1 MYFKK
6 VEDESGPYADA
17 HGQRYDV
24 CGARRVR
31 SSSME
36 NSDYAEFESL
46 EAALQTWGLCVFAF
60 PPASVSEEAN

>member
-6 VEDESGPYADA
+6 IEDESGPYADA
-17 HGQRYDV
+17 RGRRYDV

-36 NSDYAEFESL
+36 NSDYEEFESL
-46 EAALQTWGLCVFAF
+46 EAALLTWGLRACEPF
-60 PPASVSEEAN
+60 PTASESAN